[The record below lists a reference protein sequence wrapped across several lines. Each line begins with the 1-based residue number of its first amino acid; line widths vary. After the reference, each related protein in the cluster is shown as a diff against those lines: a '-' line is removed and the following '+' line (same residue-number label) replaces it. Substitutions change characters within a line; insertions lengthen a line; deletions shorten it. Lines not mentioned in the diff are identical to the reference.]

1 MEQGVVWLQQLSQ
14 QSDNVT
20 SGYLQLE
27 VLHLNAFGTH
37 SWEILGVIGGQLIY
51 GTMYWAITNLV

>member
-1 MEQGVVWLQQLSQ
+1 MVGDGARSSLITTIITTICWNT
-14 QSDNVT
+14 DNVT

-37 SWEILGVIGGQLIY
+37 SWEILGVIRGQLIY
-51 GTMYWAITNLV
+51 GTMY